1 VHHSRRYV
9 RIPCTTEL
17 SVTDLQVHIPS
28 LEFNKRTAATKEK
41 ERRARE
47 KGKGKVKQGSSSTG
61 PAKASRAVVRESRL
75 FSTSDF
81 FG

>member
-1 VHHSRRYV
+1 
-9 RIPCTTEL
+9 
-17 SVTDLQVHIPS
+17 VTDLQVHIS
-28 LEFNKRTAATKEK
+28 LLEFDKRAAATREK
-41 ERRARE
+41 ERKARE
-47 KGKGKVKQGSSSTG
+47 KAKGKAKQGSSSTG